1 MDVVLVWF
9 FLGSFCWNYLQVTY
23 GLFGIAYEL
32 FCGLLTSYLWLVWN
46 CLRSP
51 LQVTLRFVWNLIGI
65 TYEVPSKVICS
76 LLTSNFKFAW
86 DYLRS
91 PYVETEGGMLYV
103 AGPDLQNKEDQL
115 RSGCKIRLENSCVV
129 VTARTCKLV
138 LYKKGNGGRSIA
150 TFPWNPLI

>member
-9 FLGSFCWNYLQVTY
+9 FWGFFLGLFMVTY

-65 TYEVPSKVICS
+65 TYEVPCKVTCS

-91 PYVETEGGMLYV
+91 P
-103 AGPDLQNKEDQL
+103 LQVTLSLLGINYEDP
-115 RSGCKIRLENSCVV
+115 
-129 VTARTCKLV
+129 CKLP
-138 LYKKGNGGRSIA
+138 GGAGRAPPSV
-150 TFPWNPLI
+150 TLQFVCKVT